1 MRLKNL
7 FVGVFASAA
16 CAASADPIQPAE
28 NAAAT
33 TAAIQSAIDVA
44 ANLAEPGTVTLGSG
58 LFEIDAQLM
67 VTGGVTLVGQGWN
80 NTIIKQTVET
90 YVSDNALATRVV
102 TVSGGAKVEHVTLTG
117 GRVVG
122 ANYQFGG
129 GAYVDGGTVSWC
141 CITNNSVVG
150 ANVKFGGGV
159 GFNQGSGGTVDHCII
174 ADNLVKT
181 TTGEEIGGGGVGAYL
196 PYGAIIIDSC
206 LISRNRSVVIY
217 EKDGV
222 QGPGKGGGIGIDFV
236 YRNDSVTVR
245 NTTIAGNVAGEGEAV
260 SMGGGVYTS
269 ADTNHKLTMINCII
283 AANTSTGTNTAV
295 AAEYAGG
302 IDYCLFDIE
311 ADLAGGHSFNGN
323 PRFVDSENDDYRL
336 ELASPAVGNG
346 ETYTG
351 IGNDL
356 NDAVFSDPPSMGC
369 YEYGELAAKP
379 AISVVEGADGTISVT
394 VTCDT
399 DGAVLY
405 YTEDGSRPTNQSTPY
420 TGPIEVCAGTTIRVR
435 AYAPDIGP
443 SAIVTTTVG
452 GDSVAAE
459 PISISLDGA
468 VVKIG
473 VSKVQAGCWYAL
485 KKTTDLSEP
494 FVVVEDTW
502 MKGSDLISGTGELSV
517 ALDAGESQAF
527 YRIEVSSV
535 DPRGI

>member
-67 VTGGVTLVGQGWN
+67 VTGGVTLVGQGWD

-90 YVSDNALATRVV
+90 YMSDNALATRVV

-196 PYGAIIIDSC
+196 PYGAIIIDS
-206 LISRNRSVVIY
+206 Y
-217 EKDGV
+217 
-222 QGPGKGGGIGIDFV
+222 
-236 YRNDSVTVR
+236 
-245 NTTIAGNVAGEGEAV
+245 TTIAGNVAGEGEAV

-311 ADLAGGHSFNGN
+311 ADLAGGHSFHGN
-323 PRFVDSENDDYRL
+323 PLFVDSENDDYRL

-502 MKGSDLISGTGELSV
+502 TKGSDLISGTGELSV

-527 YRIEVSSV
+527 YDCSHSRLASSS
-535 DPRGI
+535 PLPPSPARKSSRRAIRSSSWATR